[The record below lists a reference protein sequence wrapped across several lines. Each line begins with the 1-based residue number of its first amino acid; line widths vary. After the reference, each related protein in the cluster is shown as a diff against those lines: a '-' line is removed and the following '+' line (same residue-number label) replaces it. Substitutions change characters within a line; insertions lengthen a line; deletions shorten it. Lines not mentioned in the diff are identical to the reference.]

1 VPSAVL
7 LTLMPPGS
15 WRAFAPAR
23 HAALGFSEHAAP
35 SLVFV
40 LTGVVLGPELL
51 DVLSVNLLA
60 QFDPAVSVTLAVL
73 GIFVGSGLS
82 AAASHGRVTFWWVTG
97 ATLQGLITFGTV
109 AAAMYLLLHQ
119 WGLPL
124 PVDPL
129 TGAAVLGL
137 CSTVSAAV
145 RETGSGTASNAA
157 RIADFDDLL
166 LVALGAFAVAW
177 LAGWSSLVV
186 VVGLT
191 LVAGVV
197 IAVAGAALLAF
208 SGTAP
213 ERSVFVTGT
222 VFLLGGAA
230 AYTGTSPL
238 VSGCVAGLLWA
249 RMQRSV
255 TALVDS
261 DLKKLQHPLV
271 VILLIIAGAS
281 IQFTYQLLWLAAP
294 LVLFRLTG
302 KLIGSLVTARLFGLP
317 AGLLATYLAPP
328 GLLGI
333 ALALNIQQVLSTG
346 DTLLVSAVTASTVAA
361 ELLALVL
368 VIFQPL
374 ALSSVEAA

>member
-1 VPSAVL
+1 
-7 LTLMPPGS
+7 
-15 WRAFAPAR
+15 
-23 HAALGFSEHAAP
+23 
-35 SLVFV
+35 
-40 LTGVVLGPELL
+40 
-51 DVLSVNLLA
+51 
-60 QFDPAVSVTLAVL
+60 
-73 GIFVGSGLS
+73 
-82 AAASHGRVTFWWVTG
+82 
-97 ATLQGLITFGTV
+97 
-109 AAAMYLLLHQ
+109 
-119 WGLPL
+119 
-124 PVDPL
+124 
-129 TGAAVLGL
+129 
-137 CSTVSAAV
+137 
-145 RETGSGTASNAA
+145 
-157 RIADFDDLL
+157 
-166 LVALGAFAVAW
+166 
-177 LAGWSSLVV
+177 
-186 VVGLT
+186 
-191 LVAGVV
+191 
-197 IAVAGAALLAF
+197 
-208 SGTAP
+208 
-213 ERSVFVTGT
+213 
-222 VFLLGGAA
+222 
-230 AYTGTSPL
+230 
-238 VSGCVAGLLWA
+238 
-249 RMQRSV
+249 MQRSV